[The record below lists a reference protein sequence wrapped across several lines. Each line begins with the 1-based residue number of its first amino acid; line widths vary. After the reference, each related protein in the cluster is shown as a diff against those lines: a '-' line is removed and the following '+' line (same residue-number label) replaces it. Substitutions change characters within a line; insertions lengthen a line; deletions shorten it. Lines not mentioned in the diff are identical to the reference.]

1 MISDSPVDEERRE
14 EEEEV
19 VTPVSEVVPHP
30 DKSGQVLT
38 TESETARGR
47 WP

>member
-1 MISDSPVDEERRE
+1 MISDCPVDEERR
-14 EEEEV
+14 EEEV